1 MQIAELRTELGLSL
15 EAFAARVGIQSRG
28 RMSVIER
35 ENRCALRVALA
46 LEQLSG
52 GRIDAAELCDEVR
65 AARHGM
71 IDTART
77 VGVSTG
83 NINDLSG
90 GTFGAGTG
98 TN

>member
-1 MQIAELRTELGLSL
+1 MQIADLRNEMELSL
-15 EAFAARVGIQSRG
+15 EAFAALVGIQSRG

-46 LEQLSG
+46 IEELST
-52 GRIDAAELCDEVR
+52 GRIDAADLCDDVR
-65 AARHGM
+65 KARHAVLD
-71 IDTART
+71 IAKP

-90 GTFGAGTG
+90 GME
-98 TN
+98 